1 MTSSYSPPTVIQE
14 AVYNPEPILE
24 ELLEDDIAIEDS
36 LGSDLV
42 EQLLAIGTALSSA
55 RELQELLD
63 LILTK
68 SREIT
73 WSDAGSVFIVDD
85 SGETP
90 RLWFK
95 AAQNDSLPH
104 QTFHEFSIPLSPSS
118 LVGYVALTGTTLNI
132 PDAYDLPPDVPY
144 QFNRSVDERISY
156 RTRSVLVLPMQSQEG
171 EIIGVLQLI
180 NRKICPATITPENA
194 TTVTQPYSD
203 QEERILK
210 SLASQAAISIER
222 NHLLE
227 SIENL
232 FEGFVKASVQVIEA
246 RDPTTSGHSERVAE
260 LSVRL
265 ITEVNGIDA
274 GPLRSLYYNER
285 QIKEIRYASLLHDFG
300 KVGVPEAILNKEKKL
315 FPFQIDMLR
324 QRFALVR
331 RTLEMN
337 CAQTKFA
344 YLLEHPHHRH
354 RQAESDCPHC
364 QHLDR
369 LEQDLLE
376 TLQQLDEY
384 WALVEQTNEPAILPE
399 EPIAK
404 LQQLAHYTYM
414 DYDGQWKPLL
424 TQEELTQLLVNRGN
438 LTPLERVMIESHVTH
453 TYEFLKR
460 IPWTRHLQGVPIIA
474 YGHHERLNGSG
485 YPRQLTEPDIPLQ
498 AQMIAVTDVYDAL
511 TASDRPYK
519 KSLPVDAALNILRKE
534 AEGNKLNSELVMLF
548 EQRQVFAVLGHVRP

>member
-1 MTSSYSPPTVIQE
+1 MTSGYSQPTVIQE
-14 AVYNPEPILE
+14 VIHVPEPILE
-24 ELLEDDIAIEDS
+24 ELLDDVAIEDS
-36 LGSDLV
+36 LGTDLV
-42 EQLLAIGTALSSA
+42 EQLLSIGAALSSA
-55 RELQELLD
+55 QELGELLN

-73 WSDAGSVFIVDD
+73 WSDAGSVFIIDN

-90 RLWFK
+90 CLWFK

-104 QTFHEFSIPLSPSS
+104 QTFHEFSIPITPNS
-118 LVGYVALTGTTLNI
+118 LVGYVALTGETLNI
-132 PDAYDLPPDVPY
+132 PDAYNLPADVPY
-144 QFNRSVDERISY
+144 QLNRSFDESISY

-180 NRKICPATITPENA
+180 NRKLCPATITPDNA

-203 QEERILK
+203 QEQRILQ

-265 ITEVNGIDA
+265 ITEVNRIDA
-274 GPLRSLYYNER
+274 GPLRSLYYSDR

-300 KVGVPEAILNKEKKL
+300 KVGVPEAILNKQKKL
-315 FPFQIDMLR
+315 FPFQIDILR
-324 QRFALVR
+324 QRFALAK

-344 YLLEHPHHRH
+344 YLLEHPQHRH
-354 RQAESDCPHC
+354 HQTEAGCHHC
-364 QHLDR
+364 QHFDR
-369 LEQDLLE
+369 LERELVE
-376 TLQQLDEY
+376 ALQQLDEY
-384 WALVEQTNEPAILPE
+384 WLLVEQTNEPTILPE

-404 LQQLAHYTYM
+404 LQQLSRYTYT
-414 DYDGQWKPLL
+414 DYDGQLKPLL
-424 TQEELTQLLVNRGN
+424 TEDELTQLLVNRGN
-438 LTPLERVMIESHVTH
+438 LTPLERVVIESHVTH

-460 IPWTRHLQGVPIIA
+460 IPWTKHLQGVPLIA

-485 YPRQLTEPDIPLQ
+485 YPRQLTEAEIPLQ
-498 AQMIAVTDVYDAL
+498 AQMIAVADVYDAL

-519 KSLPVDAALNILRKE
+519 KSLPVDAAINILRKE
-534 AEGNKLNSELVMLF
+534 ADGHKLNSELVMLF
-548 EQRQVFAVLGHVRP
+548 EQRQVFSVLGHVTP